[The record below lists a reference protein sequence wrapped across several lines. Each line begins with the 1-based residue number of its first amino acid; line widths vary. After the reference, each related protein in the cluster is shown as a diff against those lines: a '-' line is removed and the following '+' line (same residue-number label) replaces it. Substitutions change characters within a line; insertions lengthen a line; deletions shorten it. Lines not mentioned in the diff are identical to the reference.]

1 MTHKEDGQKRDGQKR
16 DGMTRRKSRLREEAE
31 AQLAGAPQ
39 TGAPARS
46 VEDLL
51 HELQVHQIE
60 LEMQNEELR
69 RAQLALEDSRARY
82 VDLYEFAPVGYLTL
96 TGEAV
101 ISEVNLTGARLLREE
116 RKKIL
121 GKRFARF
128 VSREDSDR
136 YHRLFVSVM
145 QRDERQ
151 ACELALRRSDGSVLH
166 AQVDCLRVPAG
177 DKPPRV
183 RITLTDI
190 SERKRAEAELRVAAT
205 AFESQEGM
213 FVADAGT
220 VILRIN
226 RAFID
231 ITGFTA

>member
-1 MTHKEDGQKRDGQKR
+1 MGRSHPRCHLGQAGHVEPVQL
-16 DGMTRRKSRLREEAE
+16 RR
-31 AQLAGAPQ
+31 
-39 TGAPARS
+39 
-46 VEDLL
+46 V
-51 HELQVHQIE
+51 
-60 LEMQNEELR
+60 

-231 ITGFTA
+231 ITGFTAATTRPSTPRSGRPPIARGHGGGRCGAGERAARCIPNG